1 MNKNTE
7 QTNSDDTK
15 KLLNINQVAEIFGVH
30 PDTLRRWDR
39 EGKLKSIRIGKR
51 GHRKYSYED
60 IQKTMKQDY

>member
-51 GHRKYSYED
+51 GHRKYSKTD
-60 IQKTMKQDY
+60 IEKLLSSQN